1 MISLKPINNDNLF
14 EVIKLSKTLDIDQ
27 QKRVADN
34 IVSIAQAY
42 VHYDTAWPRAI
53 YEGETLVGLVML
65 NLKDEDIPK
74 EDQPAY
80 FLWRFMIAKPY
91 QNLGYGKKVIEIL
104 IQKSIAEGQRYL
116 YVSCEMDDKM
126 PYAFYIKMGFIDTHE
141 VFDGEEVLK
150 LKLDE
155 LKPHQT

>member
-1 MISLKPINNDNLF
+1 MIRLQPITNENLF
-14 EVIKLSKTLDIDQ
+14 DVIKLSKTLDLDQ

-34 IVSIAQAY
+34 IISIAQAY
-42 VHYDTAWPRAI
+42 VNYDRAWPRAI
-53 YEGETLVGLVML
+53 YDFDTLIGFVML

-80 FLWRFMIAKPY
+80 FLWRFMISKPY
-91 QNLGYGKKVIEIL
+91 QNQGYGKKVIEIL
-104 IQKSIAEGQRYL
+104 TQKAIIEGQRYL
-116 YVSCEMDDKM
+116 YVSCEMDSDM